1 MKPRLEIGRAAPKAY
16 ASMLAM
22 SEAVAQSGLEKSL
35 QELVKIRASQLNGCA
50 FCLNMH
56 AQAARLLG
64 EREDRLMLIAAW
76 RDTQAFTAR
85 ERAALAWTEALTHLG
100 DGVSDA
106 LYEDAR
112 ALFSETELTNLT
124 LTVAHI
130 NAWNRFGVA
139 FRLLPPVS
147 VQPADSEEGS

>member
-1 MKPRLEIGRAAPKAY
+1 MKPRLEIGRASPKAY

-22 SEAVAQSGLEKSL
+22 SEAVAQCGLERSL

-56 AQAARLLG
+56 AQSARHQG
-64 EREDRLMLIAAW
+64 ETVDRLMLVAAW
-76 RDTQAFTAR
+76 RDTRAFTAR
-85 ERAALAWTEALTHLG
+85 ERAALAWTEALTHLP
-100 DGVSDA
+100 DGISDA
-106 LYEDAR
+106 LYEEAR
-112 ALFSETELTNLT
+112 AEFSETELTDLT

-139 FRLLPPVS
+139 FRLLPPIT
-147 VQPADSEEGS
+147 VQPTGEED